1 MILTSLIY
9 NPFIENIC
17 TNYFIPNCHIY
28 IYIQQQLLKSCYM
41 KNFLRKL
48 SHTSYFTTLSFS
60 PTYPNNMIHIHPDT
74 LCPNNKKLPCTFMHS
89 SSNRIIFVFS
99 PQDRDVSHPSIAE
112 YNPHSSDNISLKLSR
127 LPAEFRAC
135 RTHSVH
141 NTLGC
146 SSNTHLYPSA

>member
-9 NPFIENIC
+9 NPFIKNIY
-17 TNYFIPNCHIY
+17 TNYFYSKLSY

-112 YNPHSSDNISLKLSR
+112 YNPHSSDNISLKLSM
-127 LPAEFRAC
+127 LLKEFPC
-135 RTHSVH
+135 YLTHNAHS
-141 NTLGC
+141 TPGY